1 MEISFDIHKD
11 WLNQVKHGISL
22 AEAVYFEWDNAH
34 EAIDVRRDY
43 GESRVVAIGYLGVRL
58 HVVVYVDRGD
68 VRRIISLRK
77 ANDREVNLYAK
88 T

>member
-1 MEISFDIHKD
+1 MEISFDAQKD

-22 AEAVYFEWDNAH
+22 ADAVYFEWDSAL
-34 EAIDVRRDY
+34 ETIDARRNY
-43 GESRVVAIGYLGVRL
+43 GECRMIAISYLGGRL
-58 HVVVYVDRGD
+58 HVIVYVDRGD

-77 ANDREVNLYAK
+77 ANLREVNLYAK